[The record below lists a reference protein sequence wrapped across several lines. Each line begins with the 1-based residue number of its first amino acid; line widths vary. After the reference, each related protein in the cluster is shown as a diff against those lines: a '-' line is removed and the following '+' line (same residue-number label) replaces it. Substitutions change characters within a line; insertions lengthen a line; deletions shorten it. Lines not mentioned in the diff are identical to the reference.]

1 MGRAAR
7 CGAVPLTA
15 GRGGARTGRA
25 AARGRAGRIGGELGG
40 HGAMG
45 EAPEGAAEAPGAWR
59 RKAAQGGRV
68 WGAWRDARRCHSRR
82 GKAGQGR
89 PGPGGAEAQGTH
101 LSRRAPERQPRPN
114 PRRSPFADCSRR
126 LCSPRTHAP
135 TCPCSRLPTALHPR
149 RADALAARRYR
160 RGPSAAV
167 AVAAAVARSTPLTAR
182 RRCHSRA
189 RVGQGTERHRA
200 ISEGR
205 AGSTHLRRGFHT
217 TRAR

>member
-1 MGRAAR
+1 
-7 CGAVPLTA
+7 
-15 GRGGARTGRA
+15 
-25 AARGRAGRIGGELGG
+25 
-40 HGAMG
+40 MG

-160 RGPSAAV
+160 RGPRAAV

>member
-1 MGRAAR
+1 
-7 CGAVPLTA
+7 
-15 GRGGARTGRA
+15 
-25 AARGRAGRIGGELGG
+25 
-40 HGAMG
+40 MG